1 MLQLQ
6 NSALEYPALQHWSS
20 VSSSIL
26 SSAPWAAYSR
36 TEQIVFQN
44 FLHSQIEYK
53 FVNLLNKW
61 DFENAFPLLCDY
73 EQKNIPTHKYE
84 QELTKIFWEDK
95 LFQIKNFRVNTS
107 FPIDTEKKEMTEKWF
122 LIFSIAFTSCW
133 IKPPDQYVTS
143 IFSLYYLINK
153 NSNFSIVAK

>member
-1 MLQLQ
+1 M
-6 NSALEYPALQHWSS
+6 
-20 VSSSIL
+20 
-26 SSAPWAAYSR
+26 
-36 TEQIVFQN
+36 TFVFQN

-107 FPIDTEKKEMTEKWF
+107 FPIDTEKKEMIEKWF
-122 LIFSIAFTSCW
+122 FLWYDLVYRDYKITLKRVLDKKVFIKNTWEKKCIFI
-133 IKPPDQYVTS
+133 PE
-143 IFSLYYLINK
+143 NK
-153 NSNFSIVAK
+153 